1 MIEIALK
8 PGGDDSGQ
16 TRLGWIQTTSH
27 IVVENINFQRSHV
40 RIDGVV
46 YTEDSEEFRKV
57 FEKAK
62 LWMTLQD

>member
-16 TRLGWIQTTSH
+16 TRLGWQETTAQIEIH
-27 IVVENINFQRSHV
+27 NINFRRTHV

-46 YTEDSEEFRKV
+46 YTEDSEEFQKV
-57 FEKAK
+57 FAKAK
-62 LWMTLQD
+62 LWMQLQE